1 MSSSPSSSS
10 RPVSRDGIKSAV
22 LSSGRPVSRELSP
35 RARPGARPPSEDV
48 DQLLQRHR
56 TFVKQAIRECRNVE
70 EKRAVRY
77 ERAQSASERTQL
89 DKRFE
94 MERELD
100 RQKLQRLTE
109 DYVNVQKAI
118 KSGEFP
124 ASLVEQRKAFSKK
137 PVLPKLDVE
146 HNRFS
151 GCETYTDI
159 IKHESAIIR
168 FDKIDAGARRKL
180 QPKFDPYPV
189 QKNLKLLQQKRD
201 ILTQLI
207 NVQTREI
214 RAAEGGGGGMA
225 LMPPKS
231 NNWDTMSRA
240 SSRTSASWASFATA
254 RHNVPPPV
262 RKAIVPQLKI

>member
-1 MSSSPSSSS
+1 M
-10 RPVSRDGIKSAV
+10 
-22 LSSGRPVSRELSP
+22 
-35 RARPGARPPSEDV
+35 
-48 DQLLQRHR
+48 
-56 TFVKQAIRECRNVE
+56 
-70 EKRAVRY
+70 RY

-168 FDKIDAGARRKL
+168 FDKIDAAARRKL

-214 RAAEGGGGGMA
+214 RAAEGGGGGGNGGGGGGGGMA
-225 LMPPKS
+225 LMPTKS

-240 SSRTSASWASFATA
+240 SSRSSASWASFATA

-262 RKAIVPQLKI
+262 RKAIVPRLQM

>member
-1 MSSSPSSSS
+1 
-10 RPVSRDGIKSAV
+10 
-22 LSSGRPVSRELSP
+22 
-35 RARPGARPPSEDV
+35 
-48 DQLLQRHR
+48 
-56 TFVKQAIRECRNVE
+56 VKQAIRECRNVE

-168 FDKIDAGARRKL
+168 FDKIDAAARRKL

-214 RAAEGGGGGMA
+214 RAAEGGGGGGNGGGGGGGGMA
-225 LMPPKS
+225 LMPTKS

-240 SSRTSASWASFATA
+240 SSRSSASWASFATA

-262 RKAIVPQLKI
+262 RKAIVPRLQM

>member
-1 MSSSPSSSS
+1 M
-10 RPVSRDGIKSAV
+10 
-22 LSSGRPVSRELSP
+22 
-35 RARPGARPPSEDV
+35 
-48 DQLLQRHR
+48 
-56 TFVKQAIRECRNVE
+56 
-70 EKRAVRY
+70 RY
-77 ERAQSASERTQL
+77 ERAQSASERAQL

-100 RQKLQRLTE
+100 RQRLQRLTE
-109 DYVNVQKAI
+109 DYSNVQKAI

-168 FDKIDAGARRKL
+168 FDKIDAAARRKL
-180 QPKFDPYPV
+180 LPKFDPYPV
-189 QKNLKLLQQKRD
+189 QRNLKLLQQKRD

-207 NVQTREI
+207 NVQTKEI
-214 RAAEGGGGGMA
+214 RAAEGGGGGGSGGIA

-231 NNWDTMSRA
+231 SNWDTMSRA
-240 SSRTSASWASFATA
+240 SSRSSASWASFATA